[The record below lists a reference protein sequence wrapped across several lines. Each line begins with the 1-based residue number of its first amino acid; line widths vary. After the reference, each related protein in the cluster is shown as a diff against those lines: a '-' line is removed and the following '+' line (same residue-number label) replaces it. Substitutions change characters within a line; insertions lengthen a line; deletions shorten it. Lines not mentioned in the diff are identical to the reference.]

1 MFFSWVLSHEKQ
13 WLIDIYIDIDIDIDW
28 LFQIFK
34 DFKLFFFA
42 TGTELFIGFS
52 CIMWDFS

>member
-13 WLIDIYIDIDIDIDW
+13 WLIDIDIDIDW

-34 DFKLFFFA
+34 DFKLFFSQQAQNF
-42 TGTELFIGFS
+42 L
-52 CIMWDFS
+52 